1 MFIGLVFVFNYVK
14 IRIMIIKSANYL
26 TSVVS
31 EDKILNSGK
40 PEFAFVGRSNVGKS
54 SLINNLTN
62 NKNLAKASST
72 PGKTKMIN
80 YFEINNQFMFVDLPG
95 YGYAKVGKSHLN
107 IWSSLIDVYLK
118 NSNDLQTIFV
128 LLDIRHEPSL
138 QDRQMIEYLV
148 YNNLPFMVIATKADK
163 IAKSKIKS
171 YLNIIVKTLNI
182 RQEMIIVSSS
192 QSGLGRD
199 KILNYIENKLD
210 SAL

>member
-1 MFIGLVFVFNYVK
+1 MN
-14 IRIMIIKSANYL
+14 IKSAVYK

-31 EDKILNSGK
+31 GDKILNSGK

-95 YGYAKVGKSHLN
+95 YGYAKVGKSQLD

-171 YLNIIVKTLNI
+171 YLNTIVKTLNI
-182 RQEMIIVSSS
+182 REEMIIVSSS

>member
-1 MFIGLVFVFNYVK
+1 
-14 IRIMIIKSANYL
+14 MIIKSANYL

-31 EDKILNSGK
+31 GDKILNSGK

-95 YGYAKVGKSHLN
+95 YGYANVGKSQLD

-118 NSNDLQTIFV
+118 NSNDLQTVFV

-182 RQEMIIVSSS
+182 REEMIIVSSS

>member
-1 MFIGLVFVFNYVK
+1 MN
-14 IRIMIIKSANYL
+14 IKSAVYK

-31 EDKILNSGK
+31 GDKILNSGK

-95 YGYAKVGKSHLN
+95 YGYAKVGKSQLD

-118 NSNDLQTIFV
+118 NSNDLQTVFV

-171 YLNIIVKTLNI
+171 YLNTIVKTLNI
-182 RQEMIIVSSS
+182 REEMIIVSSS

>member
-1 MFIGLVFVFNYVK
+1 MN
-14 IRIMIIKSANYL
+14 IKSAVYK

-31 EDKILNSGK
+31 EDKILYDGM

-80 YFEINNQFMFVDLPG
+80 YFVINNQFKFVDLPG
-95 YGYAKVGKSHLN
+95 YGFAKVGKSHLN
-107 IWSSLIDVYLK
+107 VWSSLIDVYLK
-118 NSNDLQTIFV
+118 HSNDLQTIFV
-128 LLDIRHEPSL
+128 LLDIRHIPSE

-182 RQEMIIVSSS
+182 REEMIIVSSS

>member
-1 MFIGLVFVFNYVK
+1 MN
-14 IRIMIIKSANYL
+14 IKSVVYK
-26 TSVVS
+26 TSVVNG
-31 EDKILNSGK
+31 DKILNSGK

-95 YGYAKVGKSHLN
+95 YGYAKVGKSQLD

-118 NSNDLQTIFV
+118 NSNDLQTVFV

-148 YNNLPFMVIATKADK
+148 YYNLPFMVIATKADK

-182 RQEMIIVSSS
+182 REEMIIVSSS

-210 SAL
+210 SVL

>member
-1 MFIGLVFVFNYVK
+1 MN
-14 IRIMIIKSANYL
+14 IKSAVYK

-31 EDKILNSGK
+31 GDKILNSGK

-182 RQEMIIVSSS
+182 REEMIIVSSS

>member
-1 MFIGLVFVFNYVK
+1 MN
-14 IRIMIIKSANYL
+14 IKSAVYK

-31 EDKILNSGK
+31 EDKILYDGM

-80 YFEINNQFMFVDLPG
+80 YFVINNQFKFVDLPG
-95 YGYAKVGKSHLN
+95 YGFAKVGKSHLN
-107 IWSSLIDVYLK
+107 VWSSLIDVYLK
-118 NSNDLQTIFV
+118 HSNDLQTVFV
-128 LLDIRHEPSL
+128 LLDIRHIPSE

-148 YNNLPFMVIATKADK
+148 YNNLPFMVIATKVDK
-163 IAKSKIKS
+163 IAKSKIKA
-171 YLNIIVKTLNI
+171 YLDVIVKTLNI

-192 QSGLGRD
+192 QTGFGKD
-199 KILNYIENKLD
+199 KILNYIENKLE
-210 SAL
+210 AVL

>member
-1 MFIGLVFVFNYVK
+1 MN
-14 IRIMIIKSANYL
+14 IKSAVYK

-31 EDKILNSGK
+31 EDKILYDGM

-80 YFEINNQFMFVDLPG
+80 YFVINNQFKFVDLPG
-95 YGYAKVGKSHLN
+95 YGFAKVGKSHLN

-118 NSNDLQTIFV
+118 NSNDLQTVFV
-128 LLDIRHEPSL
+128 LLDIRHIPSE

-163 IAKSKIKS
+163 IAKSKIKA
-171 YLNIIVKTLNI
+171 YLDVIVKTLNI

-192 QSGLGRD
+192 QTGLGKD
-199 KILNYIENKLD
+199 KILNYIENKLE
-210 SAL
+210 AVL